1 MLMETTATKP
11 GLSAFGAACAW
22 LKTVTGAAALDGWT
36 KGCELP
42 EILLANPNPITKPPI
57 PGNSP
62 NHSLNR

>member
-36 KGCELP
+36 KGCEIP
-42 EILLANPNPITKPPI
+42 EILFGQPESYYQTPN
-57 PGNSP
+57 SW
-62 NHSLNR
+62 